1 VDAWRL
7 NDQGYDKLFFID
19 QDGSDIEVTV
29 HYLEQGGYR
38 LQLPGGEVIADG
50 EIDEG
55 DTLRAHLDGLK
66 VSAAVVRDS
75 DTLTI
80 LIRGEACRIEFVDR
94 MALVDVDLEEGSKVT
109 APLPGKIVQVM
120 VKPGSGVKKGDPLLI
135 LEAMKMEHAIT
146 ASRDAVIADIPF
158 AIGEQVTEGTEL
170 VLFEPERD

>member
-1 VDAWRL
+1 M
-7 NDQGYDKLFFID
+7 
-19 QDGSDIEVTV
+19 TV

-38 LQLPGGEVIADG
+38 LQLPGGDVVADG

-75 DTLTI
+75 NTLTI

-120 VKPGSGVKKGDPLLI
+120 VEPGAVGKKGDTLII

-146 ASRDAVIADIPF
+146 ASRDAVISDVPF

-170 VLFEPERD
+170 VLFKPESD

>member
-1 VDAWRL
+1 MDAWRL
-7 NDQGYDKLFFID
+7 NDQGYDKLYFIG
-19 QDGSDIEVTV
+19 QDGSDIEVAV
-29 HYLEQGGYR
+29 HYLGRAGYR
-38 LQLPGGEVIADG
+38 LQLPGGEMIANG

-55 DTLRAHLDGLK
+55 GTLKADLEGLK

-80 LIRGEACRIEFVDR
+80 LSRGEAFRIEYVDR

-120 VKPGSGVKKGDPLLI
+120 VESGAEVKKGDTLII

-146 ASRDAVIADIPF
+146 ASRDAVISDIPF

-170 VLFEPERD
+170 VLFKPEGD